1 MSKSSVRAKKQ
12 CKVYNFKYLLLNEK
26 SKEKN
31 VTNSHD
37 STHPTSINKNL
48 FKQISLPNNNNNNN
62 QNIIGRNH
70 SSINITKIKNYSKFK
85 INKNENNEKK
95 RKKFLGKS
103 STSKL
108 LVIFKNSERS
118 KNKVTKKE
126 SITDTYKK
134 TDVESEPKK
143 KTRFDNFGNLI
154 DKKNKKNVHIAFID
168 QLMNGRSITE
178 KIQIQSF
185 KHYNYVKGLPK
196 KDEYNPT
203 NNFHKCCF
211 IF

>member
-1 MSKSSVRAKKQ
+1 M
-12 CKVYNFKYLLLNEK
+12 EK

-31 VTNSHD
+31 MTNSRD
-37 STHPTSINKNL
+37 STHPTSTNKNI
-48 FKQISLPNNNNNNN
+48 FKQISFPNNNNNNN
-62 QNIIGRNH
+62 NNNNQKKIGRNH
-70 SSINITKIKNYSKFK
+70 SSINITKIKKFSKFK

-95 RKKFLGKS
+95 GKKFLAKN

-108 LVIFKNSERS
+108 LELFKNSERS

-134 TDVESEPKK
+134 TDVSEPKK

-178 KIQIQSF
+178 KIQIESF
-185 KHYNYVKGLPK
+185 KNYNYVKGLPK
-196 KDEYNPT
+196 KDVYNPT